1 MIDNRQEDF
10 SKYGKK
16 FQESLVRL
24 VLEDRV
30 FADQMLEVLDIN
42 FLELKYLQVFVE
54 KIFEY
59 RHKYTSHPSHD
70 TMTIILRSE
79 LDGVSD
85 LLKNQVREYYAKI
98 LAGAADTDG
107 LEHVKEVALDFCKK
121 QKLKEAM
128 LECVGLMQRSSYDE
142 ISSKINNALNLG
154 TDNDLGYDYMVDFEK
169 RFELVARAPV
179 TTGWKYIDGITS
191 GGLGKGELGVC
202 VAPTGGGKS
211 MVLTHLGAEA
221 LKVGKT
227 VIHYTFELMDS
238 VVCRRYDS
246 CLTEI
251 ELSSII
257 VNKEKVRKI
266 VEEVPGRL
274 IVKQYPTK
282 SASTVTL
289 KAHLEKLK
297 RRGIN
302 PDVIIVDYADLLKPV
317 NREREKRN
325 ELESIYE
332 ELRAIAMEMECP
344 IWTASQTNRS
354 GLNAEIITMESIS
367 EAFNKCF
374 VADFI
379 FSVSRTPEDKISN
392 EGRIFIAKNR
402 NGQDGMV
409 YPIFMDT
416 SSVKIKVFA
425 ETVGE
430 EKRDVAKS
438 QQESLQERYKAFVK
452 NKRNGVNNVR

>member
-1 MIDNRQEDF
+1 MMESRQEDLG
-10 SKYGKK
+10 KYGKK
-16 FQESLVRL
+16 FQENLVRL
-24 VLEDRV
+24 IMEDRV

-54 KIFEY
+54 KIFDY
-59 RHKYTSHPSHD
+59 REKYTSHPSRD
-70 TMTIILRSE
+70 SMTIILRTE
-79 LDGVSD
+79 LENVSD
-85 LLKNQVREYYAKI
+85 LLKNQVREYYAKV
-98 LAGAADTDG
+98 LASAADTDG

-142 ISSKINNALNLG
+142 ISTKINNALNLG
-154 TDNDLGYDYMVDFEK
+154 CDNDIGYDYMVDFEK
-169 RFELVARAPV
+169 RFEIIARNPV
-179 TTGWKYIDGITS
+179 STGWKYIDNITG

-211 MVLTHLGAEA
+211 MVLTHIGAA
-221 LKVGKT
+221 AIQAGKT
-227 VIHYTFELMDS
+227 VIHYSFELLDS
-238 VVCRRYDS
+238 VICRRYDS
-246 CLTEI
+246 CITEI
-251 ELSSII
+251 DLSTVMVS
-257 VNKEKVRKI
+257 KEKVRKI
-266 VEEVPGRL
+266 IEDIPGKL

-289 KAHLEKLK
+289 RTHLEKLK
-297 RRGIN
+297 RRGIS
-302 PDVIIVDYADLLKPV
+302 PDLIIVDYADLLKPIH
-317 NREREKRN
+317 REREKRN

-332 ELRAIAMEMECP
+332 ELRAMAMELECP
-344 IWTASQTNRS
+344 VWTASQTNRS

-430 EKRDVAKS
+430 ERKNVVKT
-438 QQESLQERYKAFVK
+438 QQEALQEKYKSFVK
-452 NKRNGVNNVR
+452 NKRNGAKDV

>member
-79 LDGVSD
+79 LDDVSD

-169 RFELVARAPV
+169 RFELIARAPV
-179 TTGWKYIDGITS
+179 TTGWKYIDGITG

-221 LKVGKT
+221 LKAGKT

-238 VVCRRYDS
+238 VICRRYDS

-257 VNKEKVRKI
+257 VNKDRVRKI

-297 RRGIN
+297 RRGID
-302 PDVIIVDYADLLKPV
+302 PDMIIVDYADLLKPV

-416 SSVKIKVFA
+416 SNVKIKVFA

>member
-16 FQESLVRL
+16 FQENLVRL

-79 LDGVSD
+79 LDDVSD

-169 RFELVARAPV
+169 RFELIARAPV
-179 TTGWKYIDGITS
+179 TTGWKYIDGITG

-221 LKVGKT
+221 LKAGKT

-238 VVCRRYDS
+238 VICRRYDS

-257 VNKEKVRKI
+257 VNKDRVRKI

-297 RRGIN
+297 RRGID
-302 PDVIIVDYADLLKPV
+302 PDMIIVDYADLLKPV

-416 SSVKIKVFA
+416 SNVKIKVFA

>member
-1 MIDNRQEDF
+1 
-10 SKYGKK
+10 
-16 FQESLVRL
+16 
-24 VLEDRV
+24 
-30 FADQMLEVLDIN
+30 
-42 FLELKYLQVFVE
+42 
-54 KIFEY
+54 
-59 RHKYTSHPSHD
+59 
-70 TMTIILRSE
+70 
-79 LDGVSD
+79 
-85 LLKNQVREYYAKI
+85 
-98 LAGAADTDG
+98 
-107 LEHVKEVALDFCKK
+107 
-121 QKLKEAM
+121 
-128 LECVGLMQRSSYDE
+128 MQRSSYDE

-154 TDNDLGYDYMVDFEK
+154 ADNDLGYDYMVDFEK
-169 RFELVARAPV
+169 RFELIARDPV
-179 TTGWKYIDGITS
+179 TTGWTYIDNITG

-221 LKVGKT
+221 LKAGKC
-227 VIHYTFELMDS
+227 VVHYSFELLDS
-238 VVCRRYDS
+238 VICRRYDS

-251 ELSSII
+251 NLSSII

-266 VEEVPGRL
+266 VENVPGKL

-282 SASTVTL
+282 SASSVTL

-297 RRGIN
+297 RRGFN
-302 PDVIIVDYADLLKPV
+302 PDMIIVDYADLLKPV

-344 IWTASQTNRS
+344 VWTASQTNRS

-425 ETVGE
+425 ETTGE
-430 EKRDVAKS
+430 EKREAAKT
-438 QQESLQERYKAFVK
+438 QQEALQERYKAYVK
-452 NKRNGVNNVR
+452 SKRSGTKNV

>member
-79 LDGVSD
+79 LDDVSD

-169 RFELVARAPV
+169 RFELIARAPV
-179 TTGWKYIDGITS
+179 TTGWKYIDGITG

-221 LKVGKT
+221 LKAGKT

-238 VVCRRYDS
+238 VICRRYDS

-297 RRGIN
+297 RRGID
-302 PDVIIVDYADLLKPV
+302 PDMIIVDYADLLKPV

>member
-169 RFELVARAPV
+169 RFELIARAPV
-179 TTGWKYIDGITS
+179 TTGWKYIDGITG

-221 LKVGKT
+221 LKAGKT

-238 VVCRRYDS
+238 VICRRYDS

-297 RRGIN
+297 RRGID
-302 PDVIIVDYADLLKPV
+302 PDMIIVDYADLLKPV

-416 SSVKIKVFA
+416 SNVKIKVFA

>member
-1 MIDNRQEDF
+1 MIDNKQEDF

-30 FADQMLEVLDIN
+30 FADQMFEVLDIN
-42 FLELKYLQVFVE
+42 FLELKYLQIFVE
-54 KIFEY
+54 KIFDY
-59 RHKYTSHPSHD
+59 REKYTSHPSHD
-70 TMTIILRSE
+70 SMTIMLRTE
-79 LDGVSD
+79 LDNVSD

-107 LEHVKEVALDFCKK
+107 LDHVKEVALDFCKK

-154 TDNDLGYDYMVDFEK
+154 ADNDLGYDYMVDFEK
-169 RFELVARAPV
+169 RFELVARDPV
-179 TTGWKYIDGITS
+179 TTGWTYIDNITG

-221 LKVGKT
+221 LKAGKC
-227 VIHYTFELMDS
+227 VVHYSFELLDS
-238 VVCRRYDS
+238 VICRRYDS

-251 ELSSII
+251 NLSSII

-266 VEEVPGRL
+266 VENVPGKL

-282 SASTVTL
+282 SASSVTL

-297 RRGIN
+297 RRGFN
-302 PDVIIVDYADLLKPV
+302 PDMIIVDYADLLKPV

-344 IWTASQTNRS
+344 VWTASQTNRS

-416 SSVKIKVFA
+416 SNVKIKVFA
-425 ETVGE
+425 ETTGE
-430 EKRDVAKS
+430 EKREAAKT
-438 QQESLQERYKAFVK
+438 QQEALQERYKAYVK
-452 NKRNGVNNVR
+452 NKRSGTKNV

>member
-79 LDGVSD
+79 LDDVSD

-169 RFELVARAPV
+169 RFELIARAPV
-179 TTGWKYIDGITS
+179 TTGWKYIDGITG

-211 MVLTHLGAEA
+211 MVHTHLGAEA
-221 LKVGKT
+221 LKAGKT

-238 VVCRRYDS
+238 VICRRYDS

-257 VNKEKVRKI
+257 VNKDRVRKI

-297 RRGIN
+297 RRGID
-302 PDVIIVDYADLLKPV
+302 PDMIIVDYADLLKPV

-416 SSVKIKVFA
+416 SNVKIKVFA

-430 EKRDVAKS
+430 EKRGVAKS

>member
-1 MIDNRQEDF
+1 MIDNKQEDF

-30 FADQMLEVLDIN
+30 FADQMFEVLDIN
-42 FLELKYLQVFVE
+42 FLELKYLQIFVE
-54 KIFEY
+54 KIFDY
-59 RHKYTSHPSHD
+59 REKYTSHPSHD
-70 TMTIILRSE
+70 SMTIMLRTE
-79 LDGVSD
+79 LDNVSD

-107 LEHVKEVALDFCKK
+107 LDHVREVALDFCKK

-154 TDNDLGYDYMVDFEK
+154 ADNDLGYDYMVDFEK
-169 RFELVARAPV
+169 RFELVARDPV
-179 TTGWKYIDGITS
+179 TTGWTYIDNITG

-221 LKVGKT
+221 LKAGKC
-227 VIHYTFELMDS
+227 VVHYSFELLDS
-238 VVCRRYDS
+238 VICRRYDS

-251 ELSSII
+251 NLSSII

-266 VEEVPGRL
+266 VENVPGKL

-282 SASTVTL
+282 SASSVTL

-297 RRGIN
+297 RRGFN
-302 PDVIIVDYADLLKPV
+302 PDMIIVDYADLLKPV

-344 IWTASQTNRS
+344 VWTASQTNRS

-416 SSVKIKVFA
+416 SNVKIKVFA
-425 ETVGE
+425 ETTGE
-430 EKRDVAKS
+430 EKREAAKT
-438 QQESLQERYKAFVK
+438 QQEALQERYKAYVK
-452 NKRNGVNNVR
+452 NKRSGTKNV

>member
-1 MIDNRQEDF
+1 MIDNKQEDF

-30 FADQMLEVLDIN
+30 FADQMFEVLDIN
-42 FLELKYLQVFVE
+42 FLELKYLQIFVE
-54 KIFEY
+54 KIFDY
-59 RHKYTSHPSHD
+59 REKYTSHPSHD
-70 TMTIILRSE
+70 SMTIMLRTE
-79 LDGVSD
+79 LDDVSD

-107 LEHVKEVALDFCKK
+107 LDHVKEVALDFCKK

-154 TDNDLGYDYMVDFEK
+154 ADNDLGYDYMVDFEK
-169 RFELVARAPV
+169 RFELVARDPV
-179 TTGWKYIDGITS
+179 TTGWTYIDNITG

-221 LKVGKT
+221 LKAGKC
-227 VIHYTFELMDS
+227 VVHYSFELLDS
-238 VVCRRYDS
+238 VICRRYDS

-251 ELSSII
+251 NLSSII

-266 VEEVPGRL
+266 VENVPGKL

-282 SASTVTL
+282 SASSVTL

-297 RRGIN
+297 RRGFN
-302 PDVIIVDYADLLKPV
+302 PDMIIVDYADLLKPV

-344 IWTASQTNRS
+344 VWTASQTNRS

-416 SSVKIKVFA
+416 SNVKIKVFA
-425 ETVGE
+425 ETTGE
-430 EKRDVAKS
+430 EKREAAKT
-438 QQESLQERYKAFVK
+438 QQEALQERYKAYVK
-452 NKRNGVNNVR
+452 NKRSGTKNV

>member
-169 RFELVARAPV
+169 RFELIARAPV
-179 TTGWKYIDGITS
+179 TTGWKYIDGITG

-221 LKVGKT
+221 LKAGKT

-238 VVCRRYDS
+238 VICRRYDS

-257 VNKEKVRKI
+257 VNKDRVRKI

-297 RRGIN
+297 RRGID
-302 PDVIIVDYADLLKPV
+302 PDMIIVDYADLLKPV

-416 SSVKIKVFA
+416 SNVKIKVFA